1 MAKINLLTLHYADN
15 NGSFFQAYATCK
27 ILQELGHAVTVI
39 DLREQYE
46 HKYRINKRNLIRLLS
61 YPRRVRFE
69 LMRRKYFPAISKK
82 MYSVDLKRLPEA
94 DYYVVGSDQVWNYD
108 ITGRYILN
116 YFFDFVLGD
125 VNRFS
130 LASSF
135 GKKTWKAPL
144 DVTNA
149 AKNLIGKMSGVSV
162 REESGIAICREI
174 FNVDAKWIVDPTL
187 ALMNYDEILNPNKCQ
202 GPRQIGVSAFL
213 FKRGYAMDIF
223 EEMSHKIEGKYVL
236 LSSIFSKSFYKGG
249 KYFMQSPKEWLSCI
263 RKSQF
268 FITDSFHG
276 VAFAIICNTPFIA
289 TVADPEKIERIES
302 LLSIFSLSSRLVKS
316 KEDFQDRCEELLE
329 PVNWDNV
336 NRIRL
341 EKAQEFR
348 VFVQE
353 MCG

>member
-15 NGSFFQAYATCK
+15 NGSFFQTYATCK
-27 ILQELGHAVTVI
+27 ILQELGHVVTVI
-39 DLREQYE
+39 DLRERYE
-46 HKYRINKRNLIRLLS
+46 HRYGINRRNFLRLLS

-69 LMRRKYFPAISKK
+69 MMRRKFFPAISNR
-82 MYSVDLKRLPEA
+82 MYSIDVKLLPKS

-116 YFFDFVLGD
+116 YFFDFVPDD
-125 VNRFS
+125 VKRFS

-135 GKKTWKAPL
+135 GKKTWKVPSE
-144 DVTNA
+144 VTIV
-149 AKNLIGKMSGVSV
+149 AKELIRKMSGVSV
-162 REESGIAICREI
+162 REESGAEICRNI

-187 ALMNYDEILNPNKCQ
+187 ALMNYDEILGPKQRQ
-202 GPRQIGVSAFL
+202 GSRQIGVSAFL
-213 FKRGYAMDIF
+213 FKRGYAMGIF
-223 EEMSHKIEGKYVL
+223 EEMSHKIEGKHVL

-263 RKSQF
+263 IKSQF

-276 VAFAIICNTPFIA
+276 VAFAIISNTPFIA
-289 TVADPEKIERIES
+289 TVADSEKIERIES
-302 LLSIFSLSSRLVKS
+302 LLNIFSLSSRLVKS

-329 PVNWDNV
+329 PVNWYNV
-336 NRIRL
+336 NKIRL

-348 VFVQE
+348 GFVQE